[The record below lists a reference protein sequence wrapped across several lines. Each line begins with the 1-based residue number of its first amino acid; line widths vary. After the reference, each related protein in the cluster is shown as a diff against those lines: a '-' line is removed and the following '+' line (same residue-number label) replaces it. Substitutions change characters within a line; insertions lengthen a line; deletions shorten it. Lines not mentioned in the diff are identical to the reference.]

1 MPPYRVVLRDRVAKD
16 IDHLDPEDRQR
27 IRAKLAALAG
37 NPRPPGVVLLKGSEG
52 EYRLRVGVYRIIYT
66 IRDQELLVL
75 ILRVGHRR
83 EVYG

>member
-1 MPPYRVVLRDRVAKD
+1 MLRDRVAKD

-37 NPRPPGVVLLKGSEG
+37 NPRPPGVVLLKGSED
-52 EYRLRVGVYRIIYT
+52 EYRLRVGAYRIIYT

>member
-37 NPRPPGVVLLKGSEG
+37 NPRPPGVVLLKGSED
-52 EYRLRVGVYRIIYT
+52 EYRLRVGAYRIIYT

>member
-1 MPPYRVVLRDRVAKD
+1 VLRDRVAKD

-37 NPRPPGVVLLKGSEG
+37 NPCPPGVVLLKGSEG
-52 EYRLRVGVYRIIYT
+52 EYRLRVGAYRIIYT

>member
-1 MPPYRVVLRDRVAKD
+1 VLRDRVAKD

-52 EYRLRVGVYRIIYT
+52 EYRLRVGAYRIIYT

-83 EVYG
+83 EVFG